1 MHLLQAIH
9 PRRITLH
16 LEARTR
22 AEALTALAA
31 SFANCDPRLRAD
43 DIELAMLGR
52 ERLSSTNLG
61 QGVAV
66 PHCRIARLGAP
77 QLAIAVVDEG
87 VDFEDSMDRVH
98 ILFGLLSDEADLG
111 NHLNT
116 LVKVAKL
123 LRKPMVRARIVAA
136 HTSLQ
141 VLDALAAGED
151 PITWPVIEVCA

>member
-1 MHLLQAIH
+1 MKLLQAIH
-9 PRRITLH
+9 PNRITLH
-16 LEARTR
+16 LDVRTR
-22 AEALTALAA
+22 AQALAA
-31 SFANCDPRLRAD
+31 LANSFAQCDRRLRGEEVEAG
-43 DIELAMLGR
+43 MMGR

-77 QLAIAVVDEG
+77 QLAVAVVDEG
-87 VDFEDSMDRVH
+87 VDFDDGMDRVH

-116 LVKVAKL
+116 LVQVAKL
-123 LRKPMVRARIVAA
+123 LRKPMVRARIVSA

-141 VLDALAAGED
+141 VLDALASGAE
-151 PITWPVIEVCA
+151 PVSWPVVDVCA